1 MPCNSGTRSSTS
13 NSTNNIS
20 NNSII
25 KSNSTNTSMNPLR
38 LNPVGP
44 FTTITTTPTQQSGL
58 PPRHDSS
65 WSVPSL
71 ATARTSNPPVLQ
83 RATRERQTLPTI
95 KEEEEE
101 ETDERGAERREEEK
115 QKEGQKKKK
124 GVREYVFLLG
134 GPGLTVPVTRRKRSV
149 CRSRAR
155 RVWRFC
161 THFFVGTKMSGPA
174 RTTITITIKTIIII
188 TGAAPAAT
196 ASTSASISTTVTTNN
211 ITAAAAITTTTMR
224 TI

>member
-1 MPCNSGTRSSTS
+1 
-13 NSTNNIS
+13 
-20 NNSII
+20 
-25 KSNSTNTSMNPLR
+25 MNPLR

-71 ATARTSNPPVLQ
+71 ATARTSNPPVRQ
-83 RATRERQTLPTI
+83 RATRERQWSFRTLPTI
-95 KEEEEE
+95 QEEEEEE

-174 RTTITITIKTIIII
+174 RLVFFEIRYIMVYSMPGVDCLDYALGLWRDSRTRDM
-188 TGAAPAAT
+188 
-196 ASTSASISTTVTTNN
+196 STTDANYL
-211 ITAAAAITTTTMR
+211 AFPLCRMG
-224 TI
+224 